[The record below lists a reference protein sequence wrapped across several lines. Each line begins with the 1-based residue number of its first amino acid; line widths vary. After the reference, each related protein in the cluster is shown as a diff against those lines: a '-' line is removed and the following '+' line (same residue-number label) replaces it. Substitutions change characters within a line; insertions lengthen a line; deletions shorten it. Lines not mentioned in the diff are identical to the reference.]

1 MSGMQHINRKQQSG
15 FSLRRTPLTP
25 LSYAIGVLC
34 AGAAMQTPVYAQQQT
49 DTADVAATQ
58 VIVTGTRVSNRS
70 VLDTASAVDVVS
82 AETLNNVGVTELSQS
97 LANALPALNFP
108 RPGLVDATDS
118 VRPVTLRG
126 LSPDQVLV
134 LVNSKR
140 RHSSALV
147 NVNGS
152 VGRGSASADLNTI
165 PSSIINSV
173 EVLRDGAAAQYGSDA
188 IAGVINLRLRH
199 DIGFSATTELGQFYN
214 DDGATLYS
222 AANYGVK
229 IGDTGF
235 VNVTVYFKDT
245 GNTDRSGPDLRQ
257 QYFGTS

>member
-1 MSGMQHINRKQQSG
+1 MSGKNNKAAAKRPHQRNIFQ
-15 FSLRRTPLTP
+15 RTT
-25 LSYAIGVLC
+25 LSCAIAAVF
-34 AGAAMQTPVYAQQQT
+34 AGSAMQAQAQQ
-49 DTADVAATQ
+49 APESAEALPSAQ
-58 VIVTGTRVSNRS
+58 VVVTGTRVSNRS

-82 AETLNNVGVTELSQS
+82 AETLSNVGVTEISQS

-173 EVLRDGAAAQYGSDA
+173 EVLRDGAAA
-188 IAGVINLRLRH
+188 
-199 DIGFSATTELGQFYN
+199 
-214 DDGATLYS
+214 
-222 AANYGVK
+222 
-229 IGDTGF
+229 
-235 VNVTVYFKDT
+235 
-245 GNTDRSGPDLRQ
+245 
-257 QYFGTS
+257 